1 MSHDILAAKGI
12 VVCRVGWWKIMGYY
26 SSLFS
31 SNSIIMMGIRL
42 GTRSRD
48 IEGSNPTHSSGSLS
62 LLKEADVHA
71 GDNLA
76 GML

>member
-48 IEGSNPTHSSGSLS
+48 SSGSLS